1 MTARVLVV
9 EDENIIA
16 LDIKNTLTNLGYT
29 VPAVATAGAEA
40 VAKVAECDPD
50 LVLMD
55 IRLRGD
61 MDGVAAA
68 EAIHHRFDVP
78 VVYLSAYADP
88 ATVGRA
94 RVTEPYGYVL
104 KPFDE
109 RELHVV
115 IEMALYRH
123 RMARQLKE
131 SERWLAATLRSIG
144 DAVIAVDGDW
154 RIRFMN
160 PVAENLTGWPVEN
173 AIGHDLAEVLRVS
186 ITTPPRP
193 LPSGER
199 VSGGGVAE
207 GVLSAR
213 DGRKVPIEESS
224 TTIRDA
230 QGKVVGSVIAVR
242 EISERKRGATKRRR
256 QPESDGQSDAPGH
269 SSPAGGGDA
278 LERTVLEMRNGPV
291 QDIAAAVA
299 HLETLLGLV
308 DGGVAE
314 THARQAL
321 STLERALGDMR
332 GYIAALRSF
341 GIDRR

>member
-1 MTARVLVV
+1 
-9 EDENIIA
+9 
-16 LDIKNTLTNLGYT
+16 
-29 VPAVATAGAEA
+29 VPAVATGGAEA

-173 AIGHDLAEVLRVS
+173 AIRHR
-186 ITTPPRP
+186 
-193 LPSGER
+193 SGER
-199 VSGGGVAE
+199 PV
-207 GVLSAR
+207 
-213 DGRKVPIEESS
+213 
-224 TTIRDA
+224 
-230 QGKVVGSVIAVR
+230 GK
-242 EISERKRGATKRRR
+242 E
-256 QPESDGQSDAPGH
+256 
-269 SSPAGGGDA
+269 
-278 LERTVLEMRNGPV
+278 
-291 QDIAAAVA
+291 
-299 HLETLLGLV
+299 
-308 DGGVAE
+308 
-314 THARQAL
+314 
-321 STLERALGDMR
+321 
-332 GYIAALRSF
+332 
-341 GIDRR
+341 